1 MSMHRLREFDV
12 VGVSLPESGQLNVA
26 AFDSHVLAMAGTTI
40 ALEPM
45 SRSVATRIPERVDDA
60 FLTFV
65 DNGKLIALK
74 GVLST
79 RGAVGDLRFKVTDP
93 TDRRKATRIGVCL
106 PVSLHWLDT
115 DTRTE
120 ALTIDISAD
129 GLLVGCAQQLE
140 IDSVADVSISLP
152 GSDDPV
158 QSSAKVVRVEGGNV
172 ALQFASDAP
181 EARSRIAR
189 FVVERNRGRLRL
201 REQTNDPEDLDF

>member
-1 MSMHRLREFDV
+1 MHRLCEFDT

-26 AFDSHVLAMAGTTI
+26 AFDSHILAMAGITI

-45 SRSVATRIPERVDDA
+45 SRSVATRIPDRVDDA

-74 GVLST
+74 GVLT
-79 RGAVGDLRFKVTDP
+79 ARGAVGDPRFKLTDP
-93 TDRRKATRIGVCL
+93 TRPDRRKATRIDICL
-106 PVSLHWLDT
+106 PVSLHWIDT

-129 GLLVGCAQQLE
+129 GLLVGCAQEPE
-140 IDSVADVSISLP
+140 IGSVADVAISIP

-158 QSSAKVVRVEGGNV
+158 QASTKVVRVEGGNV
-172 ALQFASDAP
+172 ALEFASDAP
-181 EARSRIAR
+181 EARARIAR
-189 FVVERNRGRLRL
+189 FVVERNRARLRL
-201 REQTNDPEDLDF
+201 RQQTNDPEDFDF